1 MPTDLSAIIG
11 ADLLS
16 FFLVFCRLGSAMM
29 VLPGFGDSFV
39 SPRLR
44 LVLALAVTL
53 IVTPVIGAGLPQLA
67 DAGAA
72 VGIILLEIG
81 VGLFLG
87 ISVRLLMSALQVAGT
102 VIAFQSSLANAFVFD
117 VASAQQ
123 GAITSSFLTTLGV
136 VLVFVTDLHH
146 LMLAGLVDSY
156 RVLPPGALPPM
167 GDFTV
172 TVVRLVGDSF
182 RIGIQLAA
190 PFILVGILVS
200 VGMGLLTRLMPQAQI
215 FFVAMPLQIL
225 LGLLVFGLTLSVGMG
240 WFMGVFEDR
249 ISTILLA
256 G

>member
-16 FFLVFCRLGSAMM
+16 FFLVFCRLGAAIM
-29 VLPGFGDSFV
+29 VLPAFGDSFV
-39 SPRLR
+39 PARMR
-44 LVLALAVTL
+44 LVLALALTL
-53 IVTPVIGAGLPQLA
+53 IVTPVVGGTLPPAMDWGSSVGLVVMEIGA
-67 DAGAA
+67 
-72 VGIILLEIG
+72 
-81 VGLFLG
+81 GLFLG

-123 GAITSSFLTTLGV
+123 GALPASFLTTLGL

-156 RVLPPGALPPM
+156 QVLPPGGLPPV
-167 GDFTV
+167 GDFTQ

-182 RIGIQLAA
+182 RIGLQLAA
-190 PFILVGILVS
+190 PFILIGTLLS

-215 FFVAMPLQIL
+215 FFVAMPLQIM
-225 LGLLVFGLTLSVGMG
+225 LGLLVFGLTLSVGMA
-240 WFMGVFEDR
+240 WFMGIFEDR
-249 ISTILLA
+249 LSNLLLA

>member
-44 LVLALAVTL
+44 LVLALAITL
-53 IVTPVIGAGLPQLA
+53 IVTPVVGAGLPQLA

-102 VIAFQSSLANAFVFD
+102 VIAFQASLANAFVFD

-123 GAITSSFLTTLGV
+123 GAITSSFLTTLGI

-249 ISTILLA
+249 LSTILLA